1 MIPTDSPIDRRTVLR
16 TLGGAALAS
25 VAGCLDGSRNSGTTT
40 PDQTSAT
47 TERAGPLSRIAVEEQ
62 AIVVEVD
69 ADAPVEQ
76 VNLIQPN
83 GELFGKRGLAA
94 GARQVSFEIGTAY
107 EPGEY
112 RVVAL
117 DGDETVAEGSLEI
130 SPQIEIQDVG
140 LFRNVPDKPWE
151 EVYGESPTD
160 AKKNGEAFVTVKN
173 RGSGPNAIVELHFAG
188 DVPNPIENP
197 RGNGI
202 YEESSVVVP
211 AGETVDI
218 FSSSFP
224 FGSAIG
230 EDGMGCSTDGNR
242 GQFTV
247 VVDTR
252 VAARQVTK
260 EYNVA
265 YTDAEEMQN
274 CEITISE
281 A

>member
-16 TLGGAALAS
+16 TLGGVTLAS
-25 VAGCLDGSRNSGTTT
+25 VAGCLDSSRNSGTTT

-62 AIVVEVD
+62 AIVVETD

-117 DGDETVAEGSLEI
+117 DGEETVAEGLLEI

-140 LFRNVPDKPWE
+140 LFRNVPDKPWD
-151 EVYGESPTD
+151 EVYGDTETD
-160 AKKNGEAFVTVKN
+160 RLKNGEAVVTVEN
-173 RGSGPNAIVELHFAG
+173 HGTGPDAVVELIFAE
-188 DVPNPIENP
+188 DVPNPISDP
-197 RGNGI
+197 RGSGM
-202 YEESSVVVP
+202 YETEQVIVAP
-211 AGETVDI
+211 GETVDL
-218 FSSSFP
+218 FSNSFP
-224 FGSAIG
+224 FGS
-230 EDGMGCSTDGNR
+230 ESEKGMGCSSEGNS
-242 GQFTV
+242 GQFRTIIE
-247 VVDTR
+247 TR
-252 VAARQVTK
+252 VDANQVSKSFDVTYSGSNSMS
-260 EYNVA
+260 E
-265 YTDAEEMQN
+265 
-274 CEITISE
+274 CEVTITE